1 MYTKNVLTSYTGVSD
16 LIVLDT
22 SVLGM
27 YYCYKKCTKS
37 FEFDKKMENTVNY
50 VLLIPKL
57 YEVNL
62 QIKVLH
68 EPYNKNL
75 PKK

>member
-1 MYTKNVLTSYTGVSD
+1 
-16 LIVLDT
+16 
-22 SVLGM
+22 
-27 YYCYKKCTKS
+27 
-37 FEFDKKMENTVNY
+37 MENTVNY
-50 VLLIPKL
+50 ILVIPKL
-57 YEVNL
+57 YKVNL